1 MTYTSRILS
10 LAWERGMD
18 SEVQYGS
25 APNIVIAYPS
35 LQDWLA
41 LYKPSSSR
49 GAQWNQAMFADFQR
63 RHERTVTEQLDIIRK
78 RATGRAVVA
87 EVKARPDHVVKIRPF
102 DFLPKEKWKLGLGA
116 LTTTLDGPA
125 PTWAAGVPR
134 CGATFTGKPFCSGHS
149 APKGTGTGSSA
160 EIYFTASRHRA
171 PDETLLHEL
180 VHASRMVDGVW
191 YPMPVNGGYGN
202 QEEFLAVLVE
212 NIYRS
217 EKGEKRPSDYKG
229 HPIDTAKFLD
239 ATSPSPRSVIAG
251 MRGKQ
256 PSLFSALA
264 ALPRG
269 MPAFNPVR
277 QVDTEYKTLMQ
288 KIEAM

>member
-1 MTYTSRILS
+1 
-10 LAWERGMD
+10 MD

-49 GAQWNQAMFADFQR
+49 GVQWNQAMFADFQR
-63 RHERTVTEQLDIIRK
+63 RHERTVTEQLDMIRK

-87 EVKARPDHVVKIRPF
+87 ELKARPDHVVKIRPF
-102 DFLPKEKWKLGLGA
+102 DFLPKEKWKVGLGA
-116 LTTTLDGPA
+116 LTTSLDGPA

-180 VHASRMVDGVW
+180 IHASRMVDGVW

-202 QEEFLAVLVE
+202 QEEFLAILVE

-217 EKGEKRPSDYKG
+217 EKGEKRLSDYKG

-239 ATSPSPRSVIAG
+239 ATSPSPRAVIAG